1 MKDLR
6 TKLFLGFGSLITI
19 LAVVSVLSIVVITWY
34 TGAIERVLRE
44 NYESVVFGQKMID
57 ALDDL
62 TDVARNYAIDGRVLT
77 DQMTSRQADARER
90 FEKNLDAEK
99 GNLTLVGE
107 SAVEEQL
114 RAHWQA
120 FGKQFDAVMTRD
132 LPAVERQKEYRE
144 LLGHYDEVK
153 FAARKIIDMNLAN
166 MVSVNGQAKTWASR
180 SRTALYALLVAGV
193 GLAVILVIIV
203 SRAILAPLKHLTAS
217 VKEIERGNLNL
228 VVAARSRD
236 EVGQLAE
243 AFNAMTARLR
253 EFRRTDQAKLLRT
266 QQTTQLAID
275 SLPDAVAVINPAGE
289 IELAN
294 KTAQRLFHLMP
305 ETPVPDTKLEW
316 LDALY
321 QHVLVTQKP
330 QEPKGYQSA
339 LQIFDD
345 GTEKFF
351 LPHALPIL
359 DNGNELAGITI
370 VLVDV
375 TRLRRMDELKSSL
388 VSTVSHE
395 LKTPL
400 TAIRMANHL
409 LLSERIGPVTP
420 KQAEVLIEERD
431 NANRLQSI
439 IDNLLDMSRIES
451 GKTELHLKP
460 MAPHAIAMEAIDPL
474 RATMQDKGISL
485 RVDVPVDL
493 PQVHADDTRIHHL
506 LTNLLT
512 NAIRYTPAGGEISVT
527 AQAEDRAVIF
537 RVGDTGTG
545 IPSAYLGRVFEK
557 FFRVPGQSGQGA
569 GLGLAIAREIIQ
581 SHGGSISVESTE
593 GKGTVF
599 TFTLPRA
606 TARGEREITL

>member
-44 NYESVVFGQKMID
+44 NYDSVVFGQKMID

-62 TDVARNYAIDGRVLT
+62 TDSAQAYVFDGHPLN
-77 DQMTSRQADARER
+77 DQMAARQTEARKL

-99 GNLTLVGE
+99 GNLTLEGE
-107 SAVEEQL
+107 LAAEEDL
-114 RAHWQA
+114 RAKWQTYRQKFA
-120 FGKQFDAVMTRD
+120 AIMASE
-132 LPAVERQKEYRE
+132 LSAAERQNSYRE
-144 LLGHYDEVK
+144 LMPHRDSVK
-153 FAARKIIDMNLAN
+153 AGAQKIIDMNLAN
-166 MVSVNGQAKTWASR
+166 MVSVNGQAKTWASH

-193 GLAVILVIIV
+193 GMAMILVIIV

-217 VKEIERGNLNL
+217 VKEIEQGNLNL
-228 VVAARSRD
+228 VVAVRSRD

-294 KTAQRLFHLMP
+294 KTAQRLFHLTP
-305 ETPVPDTKLEW
+305 ETPVPETKLDW

-321 QHVLVTQKP
+321 QQVLVTQKP

-339 LQIFDD
+339 LQVFDN
-345 GTEKFF
+345 GTERFF

-359 DNGNELAGITI
+359 DKSNDLAGITI

-375 TRLRRMDELKSSL
+375 TRLRQLDELKSSL

-420 KQAEVLIEERD
+420 KQAEVLVEERD

-451 GKTELHLKP
+451 GKTELHLRP
-460 MAPHAIAMEAIDPL
+460 MAPHEIAMEATDPL
-474 RATMQDKGISL
+474 RATMQDNGL
-485 RVDVPVDL
+485 TLQVDVPVDL
-493 PQVHADDTRIHHL
+493 PTVNADDTRIHHL

-527 AQAEDRAVIF
+527 ADADDETVTF
-537 RVGDTGTG
+537 RVSDTGTG
-545 IPSAYLGRVFEK
+545 IPKAYIGRVFEK

-569 GLGLAIAREIIQ
+569 GLGLAIAKEIIQ
-581 SHGGSISVESTE
+581 SHGGTISVESRE
-593 GKGTVF
+593 GKGTTF

-606 TARGEREITL
+606 TVRGEREITI